1 MKTACYL
8 FLLAVVCCAA
18 PTFATTLFFA
28 GDSTLDDHHRKPN
41 TPYASWGTE
50 LERHMKAGN
59 KVDNH
64 ARSGA
69 SAKSFVAD
77 GCWAKMIARVRPG
90 DFVVIQF
97 GHNDQKHST
106 EFYRTKRF
114 TSVNGTYEEYYTRFV
129 SEVRAKGATPM
140 FATSIVRGTF
150 DASGKKLVDGR
161 DKEGI
166 NLRSYADAAIAL
178 GKKLNVDVVDMNT
191 LTHDLLEKVGK
202 DDSMKFFIIS
212 TGLVKGKDGKP
223 AKDVT
228 HPVKAGAEAFAKLF
242 LDDVKARKL
251 PVAALF
257 R

>member
-1 MKTACYL
+1 MKTAARI
-8 FLLAVVCCAA
+8 FLLAAACCAA

-28 GDSTLDDHHRKPN
+28 GDSTLDDHRRKPHP
-41 TPYASWGTE
+41 PYASWGTE
-50 LERHMKAGN
+50 LERHMKPGN

-69 SAKSFVAD
+69 SAKSFVES
-77 GCWAKMIARVRPG
+77 GCWDKMIALVRPG

-97 GHNDQKHST
+97 GHNDQKHSN

-129 SEVRAKGATPM
+129 SEIRAKGATPM

-150 DASGKKLVDGR
+150 DSAGKKLVDRR
-161 DKEGI
+161 DQKGI

-178 GKKLNVDVVDMNT
+178 GKKLNVDVVDMNA

-202 DDSMKFFIIS
+202 DEAMKFFVIS
-212 TGLVKGKDGKP
+212 TGLVKGKDGEP
-223 AKDVT
+223 SKDTT

-242 LDDVKARKL
+242 LDDVKARNLPIAKL
-251 PVAALF
+251 F
-257 R
+257 

>member
-1 MKTACYL
+1 MKATSYL
-8 FLLAVVCCAA
+8 LLFVVACCAA

-28 GDSTLDDHHRKPN
+28 GDSTLDDHRRKPHP
-41 TPYASWGTE
+41 PYASWGTE
-50 LERHMKAGN
+50 LERYMKAGN

-69 SAKSFVAD
+69 SSKSFVES
-77 GCWAKMIARVRPG
+77 GCWDAMIKLVSPG

-97 GHNDQKHST
+97 GHNDQKHSN

-129 SEVRAKGATPM
+129 NEIRAKGATPM

-150 DASGKKLVDGR
+150 DASGKKLVDRR
-161 DKEGI
+161 DNKGI

-202 DDSMKFFIIS
+202 DESMKFFVIS
-212 TGLVKGKDGKP
+212 TGLIKGKDGEP
-223 AKDVT
+223 SKDTT
-228 HPVKAGAEAFAKLF
+228 HPIQAGAEAFAKLF